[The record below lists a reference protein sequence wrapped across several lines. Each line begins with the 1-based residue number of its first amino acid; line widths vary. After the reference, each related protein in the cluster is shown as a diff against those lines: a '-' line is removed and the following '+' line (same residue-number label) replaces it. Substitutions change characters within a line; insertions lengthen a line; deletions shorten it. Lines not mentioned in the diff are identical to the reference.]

1 MQIVKQ
7 RQRIADF
14 LGLKKNIVALL
25 AMVVLVGLGEKM
37 AERFLPLY
45 LMALGGGAFSVGL
58 LNGLD
63 NLLSALY
70 SFPGGYASEKLGH
83 KRALLLFNLIAMA
96 GYAVV
101 IAFPYWQAVII
112 GAILFVSWTAI
123 SLPATMDMVATVLP
137 KNKRTMGVSLHSLVR
152 RIPMALG
159 PVIGGTLIGAF
170 GETQGMRLTFIVA
183 LILAGIS
190 LALQQIMIDDEKRTS
205 AENGSSTS
213 YGLTLL
219 NTPLRNLLV
228 SDILVR
234 FCEQIPYAFVVIW
247 CVSINK
253 ITPLQF
259 GLLTTV
265 EMITAMLVYIPVAYM
280 ADKSTKKPFVAMTFI
295 FFTIFPLVLLV
306 AQSFW
311 IMAIAFVIRG
321 MKEFGEP
328 TRKALIMDLAP
339 DGRKAATFGVYYL
352 IRDIIVSI
360 AALGG
365 ALLWDAS
372 TAKLIT
378 DAIGAGQA
386 LLPFFNSITSP
397 ATNFLVAFGFGLAGT
412 FYFVLF
418 GQDLG
423 NATIPITQTQS
434 S

>member
-1 MQIVKQ
+1 VKP

-25 AMVVLVGLGEKM
+25 AMVILVGLGEKM

-45 LMALGGGAFSVGL
+45 LMALGGGAFSIGL

-63 NLLSALY
+63 NLLGALY
-70 SFPGGYASEKLGH
+70 SFPGGYASDKLGY
-83 KRALLLFNLIAMA
+83 KRALLLFNLLAMA
-96 GYAVV
+96 GYVIVV
-101 IAFPYWQAVII
+101 AIPNWQAVII

-159 PVIGGTLIGAF
+159 PVIGGALIGAF
-170 GETQGMRLTFIVA
+170 GETQGVRLAFIVA
-183 LILAGIS
+183 IVLAGVSLIL
-190 LALQQIMIDDEKRTS
+190 QQVMIADEERTP
-205 AENGSSTS
+205 AEKGSSAS

-219 NTPLRNLLV
+219 NAPLRNLLV

-253 ITPLQF
+253 ISPLQF
-259 GLLTTV
+259 GLLTTI
-265 EMITAMLVYIPVAYM
+265 EMVTAMLVYIPVAYL
-280 ADKSTKKPFVAMTFI
+280 ADKSTKKPFVATTFV
-295 FFTIFPLVLLV
+295 FFTLFPLVLLV
-306 AQSFW
+306 AQSFSV
-311 IMAIAFVIRG
+311 MAIAFVIRG
-321 MKEFGEP
+321 LKEFGEP

-352 IRDIIVSI
+352 TRDMTVSI
-360 AALGG
+360 AAFGG

-372 TAKLIT
+372 TAKHIVDT
-378 DAIGAGQA
+378 VGIGQA
-386 LLPFFNSITSP
+386 LLPFFNAITSP

-412 FYFVLF
+412 VYFALF

-423 NATIPITQTQS
+423 RAAIPAIQIQS
-434 S
+434 AKG